1 MIKKKIV
8 KKSNELLVGLF
19 TLFLLA
25 VLYWGVNFLKG
36 ENLFSH
42 KQFFY
47 AVYDNVNG
55 LTISRPV
62 TINGFKVGQVSN
74 IDFNSQNADLI
85 VQVAIEEDI
94 PFSTNSILEIYDS
107 DIMGSKSLELKV
119 RSGIKMANSGDTL
132 IGSIATGLTS
142 EVSEQFGSVKVGLD
156 QLIISFDNV
165 LKEIEIL
172 SGTANRLL
180 LTNEQKLSSS
190 MNHIESVSSVVESHT
205 QSIDKILLN
214 LAQITDSLSSIQ
226 YISISDNILHVS
238 QELETIISG
247 IHSSDGTIG
256 KIIYQ
261 DSIYHDLKNVINS
274 MDNLLIDIQNNPKKY
289 INISIWGSDKKNSK

>member
-1 MIKKKIV
+1 MV
-8 KKSNELLVGLF
+8 KKSNELLIGLF
-19 TLFLLA
+19 TCVLLA
-25 VLYWGVNFLKG
+25 ILYWGVNFLKG
-36 ENLFSH
+36 ENLFSN

-74 IDFNSQNADLI
+74 IEFNSENADLI
-85 VQVAIEEDI
+85 VQVAIEEEI

-119 RSGIKMANSGDTL
+119 RPGNKMANSGDTL

-156 QLIISFDNV
+156 QLIISFDQV

-172 SGTANRLL
+172 SSTANRLL
-180 LTNEQKLSSS
+180 LANENQLSTS
-190 MNHIESVSSVVESHT
+190 MNNIESVSNVIESHSK
-205 QSIDKILLN
+205 SIDKILLN
-214 LAQITDSLSSIQ
+214 LSEITDSLSAIQ
-226 YISISDNILHVS
+226 YISISDHMLDVS
-238 QELETIISG
+238 QQLEFMLASVNNT
-247 IHSSDGTIG
+247 DGSIG
-256 KIIYQ
+256 KIIHQ
-261 DSIYHDLKNVINS
+261 DSIYNNLQNVINS
-274 MDNLLIDIQNNPKKY
+274 MNHLLIDIQNNPKKY
-289 INISIWGSDKKNSK
+289 INISIWGNDKKNNK

>member
-1 MIKKKIV
+1 M
-8 KKSNELLVGLF
+8 KKSNELLIGLF
-19 TLFLLA
+19 TCVLLA
-25 VLYWGVNFLKG
+25 ILYWGVNFLKG
-36 ENLFSH
+36 ENLFSN

-74 IDFNSQNADLI
+74 IEFNSENADLI
-85 VQVAIEEDI
+85 VQVAIEEEI

-119 RSGIKMANSGDTL
+119 RPGNKMANSGDTL

-156 QLIISFDNV
+156 QLIISFDQV

-172 SGTANRLL
+172 SSTANRLL
-180 LTNEQKLSSS
+180 LANENQLSTS
-190 MNHIESVSSVVESHT
+190 MNNIESVSNVIESHSK
-205 QSIDKILLN
+205 SIDKILLN
-214 LAQITDSLSSIQ
+214 LSEITDSLSAIQ
-226 YISISDNILHVS
+226 YISISDHMLDVS
-238 QELETIISG
+238 QQLEFMLASVNNT
-247 IHSSDGTIG
+247 DGSIG
-256 KIIYQ
+256 KIIHQ
-261 DSIYHDLKNVINS
+261 DSIYNNLQNVINS
-274 MDNLLIDIQNNPKKY
+274 MNHLLIDIQNNPKKY
-289 INISIWGSDKKNSK
+289 INISIWGNDKKNNK

>member
-1 MIKKKIV
+1 V
-8 KKSNELLVGLF
+8 KKSNELLIGLF
-19 TLFLLA
+19 TCVLLA
-25 VLYWGVNFLKG
+25 ILYWGVNFLKG
-36 ENLFSH
+36 ENLFSN

-74 IDFNSQNADLI
+74 IEFNSENADLI
-85 VQVAIEEDI
+85 VQVAIEEEI

-119 RSGIKMANSGDTL
+119 RPGNKMANSGDTL

-156 QLIISFDNV
+156 QLIISFDQV

-172 SGTANRLL
+172 SSTANRLL
-180 LTNEQKLSSS
+180 LANENQLSTS
-190 MNHIESVSSVVESHT
+190 MNNIESVSNVIESHSK
-205 QSIDKILLN
+205 SIDKILLN
-214 LAQITDSLSSIQ
+214 LSEITDSLSAIQ
-226 YISISDNILHVS
+226 YISISDHMLDVS
-238 QELETIISG
+238 QQLEFMLASVNNT
-247 IHSSDGTIG
+247 DGSIG
-256 KIIYQ
+256 KIIHQ
-261 DSIYHDLKNVINS
+261 DSIYNNLQNVINS
-274 MDNLLIDIQNNPKKY
+274 MNHLLIDIQNNPKKY
-289 INISIWGSDKKNSK
+289 INISIWGNDKKNNK

>member
-1 MIKKKIV
+1 M
-8 KKSNELLVGLF
+8 KKSNELLIGLF
-19 TLFLLA
+19 TCALLA

-36 ENLFSH
+36 ENLFSN

-74 IDFNSQNADLI
+74 IEFNSENADLI

-94 PFSTNSILEIYDS
+94 PFSINSILEIYDS

-119 RSGIKMANSGDTL
+119 RPGNEMANSGDTL

-142 EVSEQFGSVKVGLD
+142 EVSEQFGSVKIGLD
-156 QLIISFDNV
+156 QLIISFDKV

-180 LTNEQKLSSS
+180 LANENKLSTS
-190 MNHIESVSSVVESHT
+190 MDNVESVSSVIESHT

-214 LAQITDSLSSIQ
+214 LSEITKPPIEVENFNQNLSCFKQFIYRDHIGFIFLIIFSLKFSLGLRPRTLILINMCTIVVISS
-226 YISISDNILHVS
+226 
-238 QELETIISG
+238 
-247 IHSSDGTIG
+247 
-256 KIIYQ
+256 
-261 DSIYHDLKNVINS
+261 
-274 MDNLLIDIQNNPKKY
+274 
-289 INISIWGSDKKNSK
+289 

>member
-1 MIKKKIV
+1 M

-19 TLFLLA
+19 TLFLLT

-36 ENLFSH
+36 ENIFSN

-55 LTISRPV
+55 LTISLPV

-74 IDFNSQNADLI
+74 IDFNSENADLI

-119 RSGIKMANSGDTL
+119 RSGTTMANSGDTL

-156 QLIISFDNV
+156 QLIISFDKV

-190 MNHIESVSSVVESHT
+190 MSHIESVSRVVESHT
-205 QSIDKILLN
+205 QSIDNILLN
-214 LAQITDSLSSIQ
+214 LTEITDSLSSIQ
-226 YISISDNILHVS
+226 YISISENILHVS

-247 IHSSDGTIG
+247 IHSSNSTIG

-261 DSIYHDLKNVINS
+261 TNIQDLK
-274 MDNLLIDIQNNPKKY
+274 M
-289 INISIWGSDKKNSK
+289 

>member
-1 MIKKKIV
+1 M
-8 KKSNELLVGLF
+8 KKSNELLIGLF
-19 TLFLLA
+19 TCALLA
-25 VLYWGVNFLKG
+25 TLYWGVNFLKG
-36 ENLFSH
+36 ENLFSS

-74 IDFNSQNADLI
+74 IEFNSENADLI

-119 RSGIKMANSGDTL
+119 RPGNKMANSGDTL
-132 IGSIATGLTS
+132 IGTIATGLTS

-156 QLIISFDNV
+156 QLIISFDQV

-180 LTNEQKLSSS
+180 LANENQLSTS
-190 MNHIESVSSVVESHT
+190 MHNIETVSSVVESHA
-205 QSIDKILLN
+205 QSIDKILRN
-214 LAQITDSLSSIQ
+214 LYEITDSLSVIQ
-226 YISISDNILHVS
+226 YKSISDNILSVS
-238 QELETIISG
+238 QQLESMLESVNNT
-247 IHSSDGTIG
+247 DGTIG
-256 KIIYQ
+256 KIIHQ
-261 DSIYHDLKNVINS
+261 DSIYNNLQNVTNS
-274 MDNLLIDIQNNPKKY
+274 MNHLLIDIQNNPKKY
-289 INISIWGSDKKNSK
+289 INISIWGNDKKK

>member
-1 MIKKKIV
+1 M

-36 ENLFSH
+36 ENLFSN

-156 QLIISFDNV
+156 QLIISFDKV

-289 INISIWGSDKKNSK
+289 INISIWGNDKKNSK

>member
-1 MIKKKIV
+1 M
-8 KKSNELLVGLF
+8 KKSNELLIGLF
-19 TLFLLA
+19 TCALLA
-25 VLYWGVNFLKG
+25 TLYWGVNFLKG
-36 ENLFSH
+36 ENLFSS

-74 IDFNSQNADLI
+74 IEFNSENADLI

-119 RSGIKMANSGDTL
+119 RPGNKMANSGDTL
-132 IGSIATGLTS
+132 IGTIATGLTS

-156 QLIISFDNV
+156 QLIISFDQV

-172 SGTANRLL
+172 SVTANRLL
-180 LTNEQKLSSS
+180 LANENQLSTS
-190 MNHIESVSSVVESHT
+190 MNNIETVSSVVESHA
-205 QSIDKILLN
+205 QSIDKILRN
-214 LAQITDSLSSIQ
+214 LYEITDSLSVIQ
-226 YISISDNILHVS
+226 YKSISDNILSVS
-238 QELETIISG
+238 QQLESMLESVNNT
-247 IHSSDGTIG
+247 DGTIG
-256 KIIYQ
+256 KIIHQ
-261 DSIYHDLKNVINS
+261 DSIYNNLQNVTNS
-274 MDNLLIDIQNNPKKY
+274 MNHLLIDIQNNPKKY
-289 INISIWGSDKKNSK
+289 INISIWGNDKKNNK